1 MPLRSR
7 DEEKKKLVSFR
18 IRVIG
23 FSLVFHVL
31 IGFTFSSLPDAR
43 WFTLRPLQL
52 VLSFMM
58 IFKQK
63 FLQRDLKIVTRLP
76 GYV

>member
-31 IGFTFSSLPDAR
+31 IGFTFFLPPRRSLVYIASVAACTLVHDDIETKISS
-43 WFTLRPLQL
+43 T
-52 VLSFMM
+52 
-58 IFKQK
+58 
-63 FLQRDLKIVTRLP
+63 
-76 GYV
+76 